1 MGELKPYLAVF
12 IIQLIYSG
20 LTLLSKAA
28 FNGGMNTCVFISYR
42 QLTGTV
48 IMVPLA
54 LILERLTLALNMQAI
69 ALVYTSATLAAAIV
83 NSLPAST
90 FFFAVQG
97 ALVTGVSYYL
107 QAWVIEKRGPFSQVM
122 WNPLSF
128 ILATTGSILFLGE
141 PLFWEGELQ

>member
-54 LILERLTLALNMQAI
+54 LILERYVINQGSVI
-69 ALVYTSATLAAAIV
+69 FSLV
-83 NSLPAST
+83 
-90 FFFAVQG
+90 FFV
-97 ALVTGVSYYL
+97 
-107 QAWVIEKRGPFSQVM
+107 
-122 WNPLSF
+122 
-128 ILATTGSILFLGE
+128 
-141 PLFWEGELQ
+141 

>member
-90 FFFAVQG
+90 FFFAVQNG
-97 ALVTGVSYYL
+97 EGKYKDK
-107 QAWVIEKRGPFSQVM
+107 I
-122 WNPLSF
+122 WNYKDWKC
-128 ILATTGSILFLGE
+128 IIVLGWCSD
-141 PLFWEGELQ
+141 P